1 MISNSLFFIVML
13 CLGILSICGMAII
26 TSIHGPRYNK
36 YGLMVLSLIAFLVAS
51 IAAIAS
57 ITAYLSSQ

>member
-1 MISNSLFFIVML
+1 MISNSLFIIVML
-13 CLGILSICGMAII
+13 CLGILTVCGMAII

-36 YGLMVLSLIAFLVAS
+36 YELVVLSTIVCLVVL

-57 ITAYLSSQ
+57 TAAYFSG